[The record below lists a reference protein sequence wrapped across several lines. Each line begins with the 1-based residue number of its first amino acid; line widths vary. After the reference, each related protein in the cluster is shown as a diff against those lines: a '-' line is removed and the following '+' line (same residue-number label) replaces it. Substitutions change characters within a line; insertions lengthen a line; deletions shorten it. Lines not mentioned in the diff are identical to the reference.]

1 MRGSSASSQLLL
13 LRRPLRRSARRS
25 SCTALGWARPGLLL
39 AGGCSRRRPLRW
51 LCRSPGA
58 RTGSGCAAALAARH
72 HALNFEY
79 ALARGRFRRCTR
91 GLGACCCGGT
101 GDGARLLLR
110 AGTDLAGCCR
120 RSGRSSA
127 CSGCLRTLN
136 WSRTR
141 TRSSSPCRIAVHLGL
156 FSDVAA
162 QVLSAGEHE
171 DRTALLRANG
181 VAIARL
187 DDAALNHAGPDGK
200 ARMLHRSRCSGGGPL
215 LRRSDW
221 PLCSRCWGCARLL
234 SAGLLC
240 RRRLCRLLS

>member
-1 MRGSSASSQLLL
+1 MKDSSASSQLLL
-13 LRRPLRRSARRS
+13 LRRPSRGSAGRS
-25 SCTALGWARPGLLL
+25 SRTALGWARPRLLL
-39 AGGCSRRRPLRW
+39 AGGCSRRRSLRW
-51 LCRSPGA
+51 LCRSPGG

-79 ALARGRFRRCTR
+79 ALTRGRFRRRTG
-91 GLGACCCGGT
+91 GLGTCCCGGT

-110 AGTDLAGCCR
+110 ACTGLAGCCR

-127 CSGCLRTLN
+127 SSGCLRALN

-141 TRSSSPCRIAVHLGL
+141 TRSSSPCRIAVDLGL
-156 FSDVAA
+156 FSDVTA
-162 QVLSAGEHE
+162 QVLSAGEDE

-200 ARMLHRSRCSGGGPL
+200 ARMLHRSRCYGGPL
-215 LRRSDW
+215 LRRSGW
-221 PLCSRCWGCARLL
+221 RLCSRCWGCA
-234 SAGLLC
+234 
-240 RRRLCRLLS
+240 